1 MSDRHR
7 RTVYRDLSHPAMG
20 YLGIPEGVPSP
31 IPAEVRNNPMPYAF
45 RTADGSNYN
54 VHMPTLGMAGLP
66 YVRTVTGSNTFLQ
79 HRTYPPA
86 EVIFDELL
94 KRDEFVEHPGARVPC
109 EDDGSAGARGGG
121 VGRTGRC
128 ARPTAGR

>member
-1 MSDRHR
+1 
-7 RTVYRDLSHPAMG
+7 MG

-94 KRDEFVEHPGARVPC
+94 KRDEFVEHPGAR
-109 EDDGSAGARGGG
+109 
-121 VGRTGRC
+121 
-128 ARPTAGR
+128 